1 MDPRSFAPAQLAH
14 PLAPAQPG
22 ARGGRVE
29 PCAAAGGRGDHLG
42 TAAAGGWQDLI
53 QELVV
58 MSESLN
64 QVSTIK
70 DEKSLYEVQGQL
82 SILNMLITLEEQ
94 TKLIDTD
101 NSIT

>member
-1 MDPRSFAPAQLAH
+1 MKEDKEFFN
-14 PLAPAQPG
+14 
-22 ARGGRVE
+22 GRYRLFE
-29 PCAAAGGRGDHLG
+29 TD
-42 TAAAGGWQDLI
+42 GWQDLI
-53 QELVV
+53 KELVV

-70 DEKSLYEVQGQL
+70 DEKSLFEVQGQL

>member
-1 MDPRSFAPAQLAH
+1 MKEDKEIFD
-14 PLAPAQPG
+14 
-22 ARGGRVE
+22 GRYRLFE
-29 PCAAAGGRGDHLG
+29 
-42 TAAAGGWQDLI
+42 TGGWQDLI

>member
-1 MDPRSFAPAQLAH
+1 MREDKEFFDGRYRLFEMD
-14 PLAPAQPG
+14 
-22 ARGGRVE
+22 
-29 PCAAAGGRGDHLG
+29 
-42 TAAAGGWQDLI
+42 GWQDLV